1 MPETGSVFGIL
12 GLAFGLGLMHALDAD
27 HVMAVSGLSSS
38 RATFRDTLRFCARWA
53 IGHGLTL
60 MLIGAAVLGL
70 GMAIPERLS
79 HLAEQ
84 LVGVVLIGIGLYVI
98 QDLIRHRAHFH
109 FHQHDGMPRHAH
121 WHKHTHSQAPH
132 REQAHRH
139 HHGAVMVG
147 MLHGT
152 AGSAPLL
159 ALLPISAA
167 NSVWL
172 GMAYL
177 LMFGLGVLLAMLIF
191 GGVLGSVFRWL
202 NRWGA
207 QTVAALRGG
216 VALGSIGLG
225 GYLLHGIFI
234 S

>member
-1 MPETGSVFGIL
+1 MPETGGMFAIL

-38 RATFRDTLRFCARWA
+38 RATFRDTLQFCGRWA
-53 IGHGLTL
+53 VGHGLTL
-60 MLIGAAVLGL
+60 LAIGTAVLGL
-70 GMAIPERLS
+70 GMAIPEGLS

-84 LVGVVLIGIGLYVI
+84 LVGVVLIGIGLYVL

-121 WHKHTHSQAPH
+121 WHKHNHSRDVHQV
-132 REQAHRH
+132 EAHRH

-159 ALLPISAA
+159 ALLPMSAA
-167 NSVWL
+167 DSAWL
-172 GMAYL
+172 GIAYL
-177 LMFGLGVLLAMLIF
+177 LAFGIGVLLAMLAF
-191 GGVLGSVFRWL
+191 GGMLGSLFRWISH
-202 NRWGA
+202 WGTRA
-207 QTVAALRGG
+207 ATALRGG

-225 GYLLHGIFI
+225 GYLLHGILQ
-234 S
+234 